1 MHAGVAATRGD
12 STSAARL
19 LAGAESGLR
28 AAEMALHLAA
38 ATRRRGELIGGDA
51 GRGLVDESNA
61 WMTGQGIR
69 NPDRM
74 SALLAPGAWSRP

>member
-1 MHAGVAATRGD
+1 VAATRGD
-12 STSAARL
+12 GGAAL
-19 LAGAESGLR
+19 GILARAESGLR

-38 ATRRRGELIGGDA
+38 ARRRRGELIGGDA

-61 WMTGQGIR
+61 WMAGQGIR

-74 SALLAPGAWSRP
+74 CVLLAPGAWSRP